1 MEVRKN
7 VRRRMFRGMDYSHGF
22 RGESPFQKGDLKYV
36 ILDLLK
42 ENLATD
48 TISSVR
54 LKKSHMVSTAPAP
67 V

>member
-1 MEVRKN
+1 
-7 VRRRMFRGMDYSHGF
+7 MDYSHGF